1 MTDQPQSRNDRPKG
15 SALPESANPRDEP
28 PEIQRA
34 SDTSDTEEPKASAEP
49 RTEDKP
55 QVEVRDEIP
64 PPSPAAASRASVAR
78 VADSGRLGPAGEEIR
93 DISSRDRKRINRRE
107 LLKLAPV
114 AIFGAFAIP
123 KWQQPLLNTGLHFS
137 DWTAGKLFG
146 RHRLQP
152 EYSNSEVAPFDK
164 FPYNFY
170 DVVDPGVD
178 LASWTL
184 TVEGLVKRP
193 GDYTLQQIQ
202 ALPKVTQNTRHVC
215 VEGWD
220 VVGNFGGVR
229 ASDFLRWVGADLT
242 ARFLE
247 VECAD
252 EYYESIDME
261 TILHP
266 QTIFCYEMYGRP
278 LDRGHGAPLG
288 LRMPTKLGYK
298 QAKYLVTARVT
309 NVLKAGMTG
318 YWEDQGYDWY
328 GGL

>member
-34 SDTSDTEEPKASAEP
+34 SDTSDTEEPKAGAEP

-93 DISSRDRKRINRRE
+93 DVTPRDRKRINRRE

-123 KWQQPLLNTGLHFS
+123 KLQQPLLNTGLHFS

-146 RHRLQP
+146 RHRLEP

-184 TVEGLVKRP
+184 TVEGLVQAP
-193 GDYTLQQIQ
+193 GRLHAAADSGAAQGHAEHAPRLRRRLGRGRQ
-202 ALPKVTQNTRHVC
+202 LRR
-215 VEGWD
+215 
-220 VVGNFGGVR
+220 R
-229 ASDFLRWVGADLT
+229 AR
-242 ARFLE
+242 
-247 VECAD
+247 
-252 EYYESIDME
+252 
-261 TILHP
+261 
-266 QTIFCYEMYGRP
+266 
-278 LDRGHGAPLG
+278 LG
-288 LRMPTKLGYK
+288 LSALGRRRSHR
-298 QAKYLVTARVT
+298 ALSRSRVRRRILRVDRHGDHPASANDLLLRDVRPAT
-309 NVLKAGMTG
+309 RPRPRRAAAACGCPPSSATSRPNISTPFA
-318 YWEDQGYDWY
+318 
-328 GGL
+328 